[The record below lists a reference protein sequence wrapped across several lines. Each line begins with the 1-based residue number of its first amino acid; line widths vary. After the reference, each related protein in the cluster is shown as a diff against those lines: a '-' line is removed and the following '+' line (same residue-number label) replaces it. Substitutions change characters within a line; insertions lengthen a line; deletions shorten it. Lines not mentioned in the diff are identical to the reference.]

1 MKKQFLILA
10 LTASAVQVMAGGVIT
25 NTNQSA
31 PYVRTVSRNASM
43 DNDAVYFNP
52 AATAQLSDGIH
63 LSYGHQVCFQTRTT
77 TDDFP
82 TLNRHE
88 YEGKIVVPAFPT
100 LDAIWKKNHLAISL
114 GFGPNGGGG
123 NAQYDNGLASFERQ
137 ISLIPGMVTK
147 MGSSMGLSASKYSV
161 DINFKGGSILY
172 GGQVGAAY
180 SFLDDMLAASVGV
193 RYIYQKNSY
202 KGSIKNIQ
210 INPTAAALGMDGS
223 MIPATTFF
231 HQVSAALASS
241 NPTMSA
247 TAAAYEASVADKE
260 VDVVQT
266 GMGFTPIIGLSFKPN
281 DKFNFGFK
289 YEMKTKIELTNDT
302 KKDDTGMFPDKATS
316 RKDIPAI
323 MAAGAG
329 FNITDKF
336 RGSLSYTMYF
346 DKDAN
351 WNGREKYMDKNTMDV
366 AGNLEYDVIDLLTLS
381 AGYSRSI
388 SGATP
393 EFETDMDYAL
403 SSNAYG
409 MGGRLNFSEKLNVD
423 FGFMYVAYDKVEKT
437 STDVNS
443 GIEHTESF
451 DRVNKCFTL
460 GLNYNF

>member
-31 PYVRTVSRNASM
+31 PFVRTVSRNASM

-52 AATAQLSDGIH
+52 AATAQLSNGVH

-82 TLNRHE
+82 TLNTHE
-88 YEGKIVVPAFPT
+88 YEGKIMVPAFPT
-100 LDAIWKKNHLAISL
+100 LDAIWKKNNLAISF

-137 ISLIPGMVTK
+137 ISLIPGMVTA
-147 MGSSMGLSASKYSV
+147 MGSSMGLSANQYSV
-161 DINFKGGSILY
+161 DIEFKGGSILY
-172 GGQVGAAY
+172 GGQMGIAY
-180 SFLDDMLAASVGV
+180 SFLEDKLAASIGA
-193 RYIYQKNSY
+193 RYIYQKNTY

-210 INPTAAALGMDGS
+210 INPTAAALGMNGS
-223 MIPATTFF
+223 MMSAITFF
-231 HQVSAALASS
+231 QNVSAALASS
-241 NPTMSA
+241 NPIMSA
-247 TAAAYEASVADKE
+247 TAAAYATSVADKE
-260 VDVVQT
+260 VDAAQS

-281 DKFNFGFK
+281 DRFNFGFK

-302 KKDDTGMFPDKATS
+302 KKDETGMFPDKATS

-323 MAAGAG
+323 MAMGAG
-329 FNITDKF
+329 FNATDKL
-336 RGSLSYTMYF
+336 RGSLSYTYYF

-351 WNGREKYMDKNTMDV
+351 WNGREKLMDKNTMDI

-381 AGYSRSI
+381 AGYARSI
-388 SGATP
+388 SGTSP
-393 EFETDMDYAL
+393 EYQSDMDYAL
-403 SSNAYG
+403 SSNTLG
-409 MGGRLNFSEKLNVD
+409 IGGRLNFSENLNVD
-423 FGFMYVAYDKVEKT
+423 FGFMYVAYDNVEKT
-437 STDVNS
+437 SSFSSIT
-443 GIEHTESF
+443 HTESF
-451 DRVNKCFTL
+451 ARVNKCFTL